1 MIYIYIYD
9 IYIPYPCLCLFDILV
24 CCAVPE
30 LSHAITIASGKA
42 ATVVSLFSH
51 VHLWVD
57 AWILFSH
64 PKFVGY
70 MHCSLIISP

>member
-1 MIYIYIYD
+1 MIYIY